1 MSGAEGG
8 SKAVLVRPA
17 QASDAPSIAGLV
29 GQLAAS
35 SGERSPVN
43 VAFVLRCLNGPASGI
58 LIAEVEGEAVGMLSY
73 TSRPSLYHAADSCMI
88 EELVVSEGH
97 RRAGIG
103 SRLLDAVAALARE
116 KRCAEVSVSA
126 MASNTA
132 ALDFYR
138 RNGFE
143 DEAVLLERHL

>member
-1 MSGAEGG
+1 
-8 SKAVLVRPA
+8 
-17 QASDAPSIAGLV
+17 
-29 GQLAAS
+29 
-35 SGERSPVN
+35 VN
-43 VAFVLRCLNGPASGI
+43 VAFVLRCLHGPASGI